1 MEKLQVL
8 LRHPIFCNL
17 FLLLVYVQACSN
29 LAMAGS
35 IVKFLPGFEGPLPFE
50 LETGYIGAGE
60 SEDVQLF
67 YAFIK
72 SESNPQ
78 SDPLIIWLDGGPGCS
93 SFIPLFFGIGPVI
106 LEPLSFDGTLPK
118 LVLNPSTWTKVVSII
133 FLDSP
138 VGTGFSYAKTAE
150 ASQSSDFQAS
160 DQAYEFIRKW
170 LHDHPEYKSN
180 PFYVSGISYG
190 GIPVPILTQLISN
203 VIPGNEDGI
212 EPRIDLKGYIL
223 GNPVTKVSGILNYRV
238 PFAYGMGLISDELY
252 ESLKVN
258 CKGEY
263 EIIDPSNAACSKNM
277 QAYNE
282 LVRNI
287 DDQQIL
293 IPVCPP
299 LSREPN
305 KLFTGGRSII
315 QMLYKKFEEL
325 DVRESTPVKC
335 RMEWITLVDH
345 WANNKSVQEALHVRR
360 ETIGQWVSCSYP
372 LPYTENAGSV
382 VPYHANLSTKGYRSL
397 IYSGDHDLSGP
408 HIETQAWIRSL
419 HYPIIDDWRQWIHEG
434 QVAGYTRTYANKMTF
449 ATVKARN
456 SCFYCFSARF
466 VYMVTTNNK
475 NYA

>member
-8 LRHPIFCNL
+8 LRLPIFCNL

-35 IVKFLPGFEGPLPFE
+35 IVKFLPGFQGPLPFE
-50 LETGYIGAGE
+50 LETGYIGVGE

-72 SESNPQ
+72 SESNPE
-78 SDPLIIWLDGGPGCS
+78 SDPLILWLDGGPGCS
-93 SFIPLFFGIGPVI
+93 SFIALFFGTGPVI
-106 LEPLSFDGTLPK
+106 VEPLSFDGTLPN
-118 LVLNPSTWTKVVSII
+118 LILNPYTWTKVVSII

-138 VGTGFSYAKTAE
+138 VGTGFSYAKTAK

-170 LHDHPEYKSN
+170 LQDHQEYKSN

-203 VIPGNEDGI
+203 GNEDGI
-212 EPRIDLKGYIL
+212 ELRIDLKGYIL
-223 GNPVTKVSGILNYRV
+223 GNPQIKVSGLLNYRV
-238 PFAYGMGLISDELY
+238 PFAYRMGLISDELY
-252 ESLKVN
+252 ELV
-258 CKGEY
+258 
-263 EIIDPSNAACSKNM
+263 
-277 QAYNE
+277 
-282 LVRNI
+282 VRNI
-287 DDQQIL
+287 DNQNIL
-293 IPVCPP
+293 IPVCHP

-305 KLFTGGRSII
+305 KIFTGGRSIM
-315 QMLYKKFEEL
+315 QMLYEKFEEL

-335 RMEWITLVDH
+335 RTEWTMLLQH

-360 ETIGQWVSCSYP
+360 ETIGQWLSCNGT
-372 LPYTENAGSV
+372 LPYTKNAVSV
-382 VPYHANLSTKGYRSL
+382 VPYLANLSTKGYRSL
-397 IYSGDHDLSGP
+397 IYSGDHDLLAP

-419 HYPIIDDWRQWIHEG
+419 DYPIIDDWRQWIHEG

-449 ATVKARN
+449 ATVKGGSHVA
-456 SCFYCFSARF
+456 
-466 VYMVTTNNK
+466 YMFKPAECRTMLERWISHQPL
-475 NYA
+475 

>member
-118 LVLNPSTWTKVVSII
+118 LVLNPSTWTK
-133 FLDSP
+133 
-138 VGTGFSYAKTAE
+138 
-150 ASQSSDFQAS
+150 
-160 DQAYEFIRKW
+160 W

-203 VIPGNEDGI
+203 GNEDGI

-223 GNPVTKVSGILNYRV
+223 GNPQIKVSGLLNYRV
-238 PFAYGMGLISDELY
+238 LFAYRMGLLSDELY
-252 ESLKVN
+252 ESLKVS

-263 EIIDPSNAACSKNM
+263 EIIDPSNAVCSKNM

-282 LVRNI
+282 LVVRNI
-287 DDQQIL
+287 DNQNIL
-293 IPVCPP
+293 IPVCHP

-305 KLFTGGRSII
+305 KLFTGGRSIM
-315 QMLYKKFEEL
+315 QMLYEKFEEL
-325 DVRESTPVKC
+325 DVRESTHVKC
-335 RMEWITLVDH
+335 RTEWTMLLQH

-360 ETIGQWVSCSYP
+360 ETIGQWLSCNGT
-372 LPYTENAGSV
+372 LPYTKNAVSV
-382 VPYHANLSTKGYRSL
+382 IPYLANLSTKGYRSL
-397 IYSGDHDLSGP
+397 IYSGDHDLLAP

-419 HYPIIDDWRQWIHEG
+419 DYPIIDDWRQWIHEG
-434 QVAGYTRTYANKMTF
+434 QVAGYTMTYANKMTF
-449 ATVKARN
+449 ATVKGGSHVA
-456 SCFYCFSARF
+456 
-466 VYMVTTNNK
+466 YMFKPAECRTMLERWISHQPL
-475 NYA
+475 

>member
-8 LRHPIFCNL
+8 PRHPIFCDL

-50 LETGYIGAGE
+50 LETGYIGVGE

-138 VGTGFSYAKTAE
+138 VGSGFSYAKAAQ

-203 VIPGNEDGI
+203 GNEDGI

-223 GNPVTKVSGILNYRV
+223 GNPVTKASGIPNNRV
-238 PFAYGMGLISDELY
+238 PFAYRMGLISDELY
-252 ESLKVN
+252 E
-258 CKGEY
+258 
-263 EIIDPSNAACSKNM
+263 
-277 QAYNE
+277 

-287 DDQQIL
+287 DDQNIL
-293 IPVCPP
+293 IPVCHPP
-299 LSREPN
+299 SRVPN

-315 QMLYKKFEEL
+315 QMLHEKFEEL

-335 RMEWITLVDH
+335 IAEWITLVDH

-360 ETIGQWVSCSYP
+360 ETIGQWIACNVT
-372 LPYTENAGSV
+372 LPYTKNAGIA

-397 IYSGDHDLSGP
+397 IYSGDHDLTVP

-419 HYPIIDDWRQWIHEG
+419 RYPIIDDWRQWIHQG

-449 ATVKARN
+449 ATVKGGGHVAYELKPAECRTMLERWI
-456 SCFYCFSARF
+456 SHQPL
-466 VYMVTTNNK
+466 
-475 NYA
+475 

>member
-17 FLLLVYVQACSN
+17 LLLLVYVQACSN

-50 LETGYIGAGE
+50 LETGYIGVGE

-93 SFIPLFFGIGPVI
+93 SFIAFLFGIGPVI

-138 VGTGFSYAKTAE
+138 VGTGFSYAKTAK

-203 VIPGNEDGI
+203 GNKDGI

-223 GNPVTKVSGILNYRV
+223 GNPWSKASGIQNYRV
-238 PFAYGMGLISDELY
+238 PFAYDMGLISDELY
-252 ESLKVN
+252 ELL
-258 CKGEY
+258 C
-263 EIIDPSNAACSKNM
+263 
-277 QAYNE
+277 
-282 LVRNI
+282 NI
-287 DDQQIL
+287 DKQNIL
-293 IPVCPP
+293 IPVCHP

-315 QMLYKKFEEL
+315 QMSYEKFGEL
-325 DVRESTPVKC
+325 DVRESTPVIC
-335 RMEWITLVDH
+335 RTERIMLLQH

-360 ETIGQWVSCSYP
+360 ETIGEWVSCRDA
-372 LPYTENAGSV
+372 LPYTKNAASV

-397 IYSGDHDLSGP
+397 IYSGDHDLMVP

-419 HYPIIDDWRQWIHEG
+419 HYPIIDDWRQWIHQG
-434 QVAGYTRTYANKMTF
+434 QVAGYTRTYANEMTF

-466 VYMVTTNNK
+466 VHMVTTNNK
-475 NYA
+475 VRTFLGLTSTPFFFFFFLGEGRRPCCL